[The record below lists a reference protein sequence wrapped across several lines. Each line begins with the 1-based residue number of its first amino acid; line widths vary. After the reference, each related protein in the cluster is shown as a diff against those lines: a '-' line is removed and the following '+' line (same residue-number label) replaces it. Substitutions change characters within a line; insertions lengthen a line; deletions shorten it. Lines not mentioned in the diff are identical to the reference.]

1 MLLSCI
7 LYSKYKRPHHDPITG
22 KCHGIPIDYD
32 SNLKNITLLSMVELM
47 LAIYSIYLAFQC
59 GKKHLDLFVH
69 VIVAITMPYIYLMY
83 YYFTNCANFT
93 IYKGRT

>member
-7 LYSKYKRPHHDPITG
+7 LYCKHKKNFSENNPDKKFYGVPIEYNYQ
-22 KCHGIPIDYD
+22 K
-32 SNLKNITLLSMVELM
+32 KNIIVLAIIELM

-69 VIVAITMPYIYLMY
+69 VIMAITMPYIYLMY
-83 YYFTNCANFT
+83 YYFSNCANF
-93 IYKGRT
+93 K